1 MARVRSP
8 NYPGISLP
16 EAIGRIGNI
25 HAKEQHLPASREVL
39 AKHMGYNGI
48 NGASL
53 KVLSALSK
61 YGLLEEVNGDKMRVS
76 SLAMSILY
84 PANEAEKARSILD
97 AAFRPPLFAE
107 MREEW
112 GGASPSD
119 ANMRSYL
126 VRRNFATD
134 AIDRVIE
141 SYRGTMDLVSR
152 SATEFNPPPEAA
164 HVSAPEAPPPSVRN
178 TPAHAHLPAQVM
190 PMALTENTLRVSMSD
205 SGLEVHAGL
214 VDVQGV
220 DRLIKILEANKLLL
234 PAAKEPARDGA

>member
-16 EAIGRIGNI
+16 EAISRIGHI
-25 HAKEQHLPASREVL
+25 HAKEQHLPAAREVL

-53 KVLSALSK
+53 KVLSALGK

-76 SLAMSILY
+76 PLAMSILY
-84 PANEAEKARSILD
+84 PANDLERSRSIRE
-97 AAFRPPLFAE
+97 AAFKPPLFME

-112 GGASPSD
+112 GDASPSD

-126 VRRNFATD
+126 VRRSFATD

-141 SYRGTMDLVSR
+141 AYRDTMELVSR
-152 SATEFNPPPEAA
+152 SATEFNPPPAPVSVTEDIPVSPPARAVVPIAPTAA
-164 HVSAPEAPPPSVRN
+164 QMHSA
-178 TPAHAHLPAQVM
+178 T
-190 PMALTENTLRVSMSD
+190 LTDNTLRVSLTD

-214 VDVQGV
+214 VDVEGV
-220 DRLIKILEANKLLL
+220 DRLIKILEANKSLL
-234 PAAKEPARDGA
+234 PAAKQQVSDAV

>member
-8 NYPGISLP
+8 NYPGISLA
-16 EAIGRIGNI
+16 EAIARIGHI
-25 HAKEQHLPASREVL
+25 HAKEQHLPAAREVL

-53 KVLSALSK
+53 KVLSALGK

-76 SLAMSILY
+76 ALAMSILY
-84 PANEAEKARSILD
+84 PSSDAEKARSIQE
-97 AAFRPPLFAE
+97 AAFKPPLFTE
-107 MREEW
+107 MQEEW
-112 GGASPSD
+112 GDASPSD

-126 VRRNFATD
+126 VRRSFATD

-141 SYRGTMDLVSR
+141 AYRGTMELVSR
-152 SATEFNPPPEAA
+152 SATEFNPPPTAA
-164 HVSAPEAPPPSVRN
+164 SATSDAPVPALTRSVAASAASV
-178 TPAHAHLPAQVM
+178 PQMHSIS
-190 PMALTENTLRVSMSD
+190 LTENTLRVSMTD

-214 VDVQGV
+214 VDVEGV

-234 PAAKEPARDGA
+234 PAAKPAVADAA

>member
-16 EAIGRIGNI
+16 EAIARIGHI
-25 HAKEQHLPASREVL
+25 HAKEQHLPATREVL

-84 PANEAEKARSILD
+84 PANDVEKGRSIRD
-97 AAFRPPLFAE
+97 AAFRPPLFTE

-112 GGASPSD
+112 GEASPSD

-126 VRRNFATD
+126 VRRSFATD

-141 SYRGTMDLVSR
+141 SYRDTMELVSR
-152 SATEFNPPPEAA
+152 SATEFNPVP
-164 HVSAPEAPPPSVRN
+164 APASV
-178 TPAHAHLPAQVM
+178 TDDM
-190 PMALTENTLRVSMSD
+190 PMSASSRMITAPAPTAAPMQSMSLTENTLRVSMTD

-214 VDVQGV
+214 VDVEGV

-234 PAAKEPARDGA
+234 PAAKPQGAAAV